1 MKVSPV
7 ILTAALVGAELTRQ
21 QTPYL
26 PLTPVEI
33 ADAARLAVN
42 AGASVVHLHVRDAE
56 GKPTN
61 ASARFQEVLAA
72 VRGACRPVPILQVST
87 GGAVGDSFES
97 RAEPLEAGP
106 DMASLNSGS
115 VNFGDEVF
123 ANPLP
128 FVEFLAQRM
137 GRKGIKPEIEVYDL
151 SHVETA
157 VRLIERGE
165 IQSPAQFQFVM
176 GVKGAIEATEENLK
190 LLISRI
196 PEGSTWTVAGIGR
209 HEFPMAELAL
219 KMGGHVRVGLE
230 DNIYL
235 EKGVLAKGSHE
246 LVEKAVELARRHGR
260 EPASPAEARE
270 ILCLASASS

>member
-1 MKVSPV
+1 MNKV
-7 ILTAALVGAELTRQ
+7 ILTAALVGAELTRKE
-21 QTPYL
+21 TPYL
-26 PLTPVEI
+26 PLSPVEI
-33 ADAARLAVN
+33 ADAARLAVD
-42 AGASVVHLHVRDAE
+42 AGASVVHIHVRDE
-56 GKPTN
+56 NGVPTN
-61 ASARFQEVLAA
+61 AAARFQEVLNAIRR
-72 VRGACRPVPILQVST
+72 VCRPVPILQVST

-115 VNFGDEVF
+115 VNFGDSVF
-123 ANPLP
+123 ANPAP
-128 FVEFLAQRM
+128 FIEFLAQRM

-165 IQSPAQFQFVM
+165 IRAPAQFQFVM
-176 GVKGAIEATEENLK
+176 GVKGAIEARAENLK
-190 LLISRI
+190 LFVSRI
-196 PEGSTWTVAGIGR
+196 PKESTWTVAGIGR
-209 HEFPMAELAL
+209 HEFPMADLAL
-219 KMGGHVRVGLE
+219 SLGGHVRVGLE

-270 ILCLASASS
+270 ILLLERNQ

>member
-1 MKVSPV
+1 MSKV
-7 ILTAALVGAELTRQ
+7 ILTAALVGAELTRNE
-21 QTPYL
+21 TPYL

-33 ADAARLAVN
+33 ADAARLAVG
-42 AGASVVHLHVRDAE
+42 AGASVVHVHVRDE
-56 GKPTN
+56 NGKPTN
-61 ASARFQEVLAA
+61 AAERFREVLTTI
-72 VRGACRPVPILQVST
+72 RGACRPVPILQVST

-97 RAEPLEAGP
+97 RAEPLEAMP

-137 GRKGIKPEIEVYDL
+137 GRKGIKPEIEIYDL

-165 IQSPAQFQFVM
+165 IPRPAQFQFVM
-176 GVKGAIEATEENLK
+176 GVKGAIGATVENLN
-190 LLISRI
+190 LLVSRI

-219 KMGGHVRVGLE
+219 KLGGHVRVGLE

-235 EKGVLAKGSHE
+235 EKGILAKGSHE

-260 EPASPAEARE
+260 EPATPEEARR
-270 ILCLASASS
+270 ILCLESASS